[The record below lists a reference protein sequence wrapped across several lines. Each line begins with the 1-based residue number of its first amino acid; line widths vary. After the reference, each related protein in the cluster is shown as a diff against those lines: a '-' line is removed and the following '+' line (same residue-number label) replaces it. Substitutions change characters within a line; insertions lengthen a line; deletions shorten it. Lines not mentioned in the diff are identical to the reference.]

1 MEGATKNKII
11 NIMDAQKTAKRFLL
25 GKNPKAEIIIDKV
38 ILKDVGSIPIYE
50 LEGKIIVKR
59 GFLSGD
65 TVSLFTIQVHAYE
78 SRVVGY
84 EIIESE

>member
-11 NIMDAQKTAKRFLL
+11 NIMDAQRTAKRFLL
-25 GKNPKAEIIIDKV
+25 GKKPKAEIIIDKV

-50 LEGKIIVKR
+50 LEGKIIVKG

-78 SRVVGY
+78 SQVVGY
-84 EIIESE
+84 EITESE